1 MSNLAEA
8 VATPPNGAAP
18 GGDVPDAL
26 PEPRKA
32 AKPTHFAFEHAVFSV
47 KEAWFGIS
55 AQTGEPCYNVPLGD
69 VRASLPVD
77 TVVSSF
83 GIGKTSADAELL
95 QIVKNGLK
103 FVKEIRPGD
112 SIPSE
117 ILNGTASWKVEPHHR
132 EIARARITVQ
142 LASWMGGQS
151 IDSIDSAELETVA
164 AMPETKKRVQ
174 EAFETMAEKLGLGKE
189 NKKDVVNRFD
199 DLAREMAYIE
209 ALRERFGKVQRI
221 YNNFQAF
228 TGGIYKRERSIL
240 EEIMRIRVL
249 MKRPVEEMATIFEQ
263 LDANTGEILNT
274 MKKFASQIRYIR
286 ETRDTLHQR
295 FMLWDSLLEQ
305 WSGVSLE
312 RSAVLDRLVRVTY
325 QFVARHFP
333 QSNDWSLQTR

>member
-8 VATPPNGAAP
+8 TTPSNDAAAS
-18 GGDVPDAL
+18 GNVPDAL

-32 AKPTHFAFEHAVFSV
+32 GKPTHFSFEHAVFSV
-47 KEAWFGIS
+47 KEACFGIS

-69 VRASLPVD
+69 VRASLPID
-77 TVVSSF
+77 TVAASF
-83 GIGKTSADAELL
+83 GIGKTSLDAELL
-95 QIVKNGLK
+95 QIVKASLK
-103 FVKEIRPGD
+103 FVKEIRPGE

-117 ILNGTASWKVEPHHR
+117 ILDGTASWKVEPHHR

-151 IDSIDSAELETVA
+151 IDSIDAAELETVA
-164 AMPETKKRVQ
+164 ALPDTKKRVQ
-174 EAFETMAEKLGLGKE
+174 EAFETMAEKLGMGKE
-189 NKKDVVNRFD
+189 NKKDVVDRFD

-209 ALRERFGKVQRI
+209 SLRERFGKIQKI
-221 YNNFQAF
+221 YNNFQLLA
-228 TGGIYKRERSIL
+228 GVYKRERGIL
-240 EEIMRIRVL
+240 EEIMRIRIL
-249 MKRPVEEMATIFEQ
+249 MKRPVGEITTIFEQ

-295 FMLWDSLLEQ
+295 FMLWDSLIEQ
-305 WSGVSLE
+305 WSGNTLE

-325 QFVARHFP
+325 QFSARHFP
-333 QSNDWSLQTR
+333 QANDWSLQRG